1 MKHVNIQIYGKV
13 QGVFYRQSAQQ
24 KAEELNVVGWAKNQ
38 KDGSVYIEA
47 EGEEEQLKKMIK
59 WCRQGS
65 QTASVT
71 SIDYEFSDKIVGYL
85 DFSIRF

>member
-1 MKHVNIQIYGKV
+1 MKHVNIQIYGNV

-47 EGEEEQLKKMIK
+47 EGEKEQLKKMIK

-65 QTASVT
+65 QTASV
-71 SIDYEFSDKIVGYL
+71 SSVDYEFSDKIVGYL